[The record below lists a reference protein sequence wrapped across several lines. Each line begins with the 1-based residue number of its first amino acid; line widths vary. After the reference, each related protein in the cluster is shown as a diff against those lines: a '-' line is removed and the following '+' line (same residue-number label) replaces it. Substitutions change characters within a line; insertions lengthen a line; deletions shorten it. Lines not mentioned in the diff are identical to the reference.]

1 MKHFFWVFG
10 VYLLLNACSGKRPL
24 DQISNP
30 TEERHTTEITVL
42 ANLPDSLRP
51 KVVFLN
57 NAPEPSKVLLS
68 GLGGIQKNYVD
79 GTGQAQWKN
88 LTPATV
94 QLLNQ
99 VRDENGN
106 LILDENGNPFLQ
118 GEGGISQFKNYSSDN
133 GLALDAVNC
142 GIIDQRGHLWFGTNG
157 GGVSRFDGETFTTY
171 SNVEGLA
178 DNTVRTIF
186 EDSKGIIWFGTIG
199 VGISSFD
206 GYSFTTYSTTEGLIN
221 DYVYSIAE
229 DDSGNIWFGTGGGL
243 SRFDGEHFTNF
254 TTSEGLAS
262 DAIVS
267 IVKGPNGTLW
277 IGTGNNG
284 VSVYDGQSF
293 KNYTIAD
300 GLPSNRIRSISV
312 DSSNR
317 ILFGTIGG
325 GVGIYDGKEFTSIT
339 TQDGLPSMVVKHVHE
354 DQFGKI
360 WFATDN
366 GVGRLDGDK
375 VTSYSRAQGL
385 PSNNINY
392 IIEDREGKLWF
403 CTEGGGVS
411 RFDGNSF
418 TNFTASQG
426 LANNLVMTILQD
438 LDGSLWFGTSG
449 GGVSHFDGESFSN
462 FGISQG
468 LAGDLVNSSMLDNKG
483 NIWFGTG
490 GGGVTHYDR
499 KSFTTYT
506 TAQGLPS
513 NEIYSILQ
521 AKDGVIWFGTDGGG
535 ISRFDGDSFT
545 NFGLDQGLAGEAILG
560 ITEDFLG
567 NLWFAAADGGLTR
580 YDGKSF
586 INFYDTY
593 GLGDSGVLKVVSDK
607 QGNLWVGTFNGL
619 SFLSFSKLNELDNIL
634 ADGEADLSSL
644 FQTFRSSDGLPD
656 NVILQITDF
665 PGDRIAVGTNLG
677 IAIFD
682 APNDAPLTSLQ
693 NLEIF
698 NSDTGYPVKDLTD
711 GQNAMLLDSNEILW
725 AGTGNNKTALVR
737 FDYSTLRKNQNP
749 PQLLFKQ
756 LRLNEEVISWQ
767 SFFQKDPTHP
777 ARDLE
782 ELLVFGKSLNEEES
796 NSLLAR
802 FKEVEIDSIQAF
814 FPIPQGLILPYR
826 HNHINIDYGS
836 NELSN
841 PSLIEYQYILEGY
854 DGEWSPILKKT
865 SATFGNIQEGDYTFK
880 VKARYTGPSGEIASE
895 WTEPINFTFS
905 VLPPWYRTWWAYV
918 FYVMGF
924 LTLIYPLSIYNKN
937 QAIKA
942 EKVKAQERELS
953 HAKEIEK
960 AYKNLKSTQSQL
972 IQAEKMASLGE
983 LTAGIA
989 HEIQNPLNFV
999 NNFSEVSA
1007 ELILEMNEEMASG
1020 NLEDAKII
1028 AEDIRQNLDRI
1039 TLHGRRADSIVKAM
1053 LQHSRSGIGQKEKT
1067 DINAISE
1074 ECLRLSYHGIRSKDK
1089 EFHAEYLTSLDPSV
1103 PQLDVIPRDIRKVLL
1118 NIYNNAFY
1126 AVSEYDKELR
1136 NGGEK
1141 NPENGYKPIV
1151 SVTTKKLAKGVEI
1164 RISDN
1169 GKGVPSTIKDKV
1181 FQPFFTTKATGK
1193 GTGLGLSLSYD
1204 IIKAHGG
1211 ELIVESPPTSGQG
1224 EIKQGAEFII
1234 ILPFDENSFE

>member
-1 MKHFFWVFG
+1 MKHFFWVIGIF
-10 VYLLLNACSGKRPL
+10 VLLTACSGEKSV
-24 DQISNP
+24 DQSSGLN
-30 TEERHTTEITVL
+30 EENQVVGNKLLI
-42 ANLPDSLRP
+42 NLPDSLQP
-51 KVVFLN
+51 EVIFLSDTP
-57 NAPEPSKVLLS
+57 APSKVLFS
-68 GLGGIQKNYVD
+68 DLGNIQKNYVG
-79 GTGQAQWKN
+79 GTGQSQLVD
-88 LTPATV
+88 LTPTVV

-99 VRDENGN
+99 VTDENGF
-106 LILDENGNPFLQ
+106 LIKDSNGNPFLQ

-133 GLALDAVNC
+133 GLALDAINC
-142 GIIDQRGHLWFGTNG
+142 GIIDLRGHLWFGTNG
-157 GGVSRFDGETFTTY
+157 GGVSRYDGETFTTY
-171 SNVEGLA
+171 SYEEGLVDA
-178 DNTVRTIF
+178 AVRTIF
-186 EDSKGIIWFGTIG
+186 EASDGIIWFGTIG
-199 VGISSFD
+199 GVSSFD
-206 GYSFTTYSTTEGLIN
+206 GYSFSSYTTSDGLIDDN
-221 DYVYSIAE
+221 VYSITE
-229 DDSGNIWFGTGGGL
+229 DNAGNIWFGTGGGL
-243 SRFDGEHFTNF
+243 SSFDGSKFTNF
-254 TTSEGLAS
+254 TIADGLPS
-262 DAIVS
+262 NAIVS
-267 IVKGPNGTLW
+267 IVKGPAGMIW

-284 VSVYDGQSF
+284 VSAYDGKTF
-293 KNYTIAD
+293 KNYSIAD
-300 GLPSNRIRSISV
+300 GLPSNRIRSITI
-312 DSSNR
+312 DSANR
-317 ILFGTIGG
+317 IWFGTIGG
-325 GVGIYDGKEFTSIT
+325 GVGVYDGKEFTTIST
-339 TQDGLPSMVVKHVHE
+339 SDGLPSLVVKHVIE

-360 WFATDN
+360 WFATEN
-366 GVGRLDGDK
+366 GIGRLDGNK

-418 TNFTASQG
+418 TSFTTAQG

-438 LDGSLWFGTSG
+438 LDDSFWFGTLG
-449 GGVSHFDGESFSN
+449 GGVSHFDGKSFSN
-462 FGISQG
+462 FGTGQG
-468 LAGDLVNSSMLDNKG
+468 LGGDLVNSSMLDKDG

-490 GGGVTHYDR
+490 GGVTRYDR

-513 NEIYSILQ
+513 NEIFSILQ
-521 AKDGVIWFGTDGGG
+521 AKDGKIWFGTDGGG
-535 ISRFDGDSFT
+535 ISRFDGESFT
-545 NFGLDQGLAGEAILG
+545 NYSTLQGLAGNAIIG
-560 ITEDFLG
+560 MTEDILG

-580 YDGKSF
+580 FDGKSF
-586 INFYDTY
+586 SNFTDLN
-593 GLGDSGVLKVVSDK
+593 GLGDTGALKVVSDR

-619 SFLSFSKLNELDNIL
+619 SFLSVSRLKSLDQIGPESN
-634 ADGEADLSSL
+634 DDLSSL
-644 FQTFRSSDGLPD
+644 FQTFRTSEGLPD
-656 NVILQITDF
+656 NYILQISDF

-682 APNDAPLTSLQ
+682 APTDSQAERLT

-711 GQNAMLLDSNEILW
+711 GQNGMLLDNKGILW

-737 FDYSTLRKNQNP
+737 FDYTALRKNQRAP
-749 PQLLFKQ
+749 KLLFKQ

-767 SFFQKDPTHP
+767 SISQNGQNNQAK
-777 ARDLE
+777 DLE
-782 ELLVFGKSLNEEES
+782 ELLVYGKSLTEEEDDA
-796 NSLLAR
+796 LKYR
-802 FKEVEIDSIQAF
+802 FEDVKFDSIQAF
-814 FPIPQGLILPYR
+814 FPIPQGLILPYN
-826 HNHINIDYGS
+826 HNHINIDYGT

-841 PSLIEYQYILEGY
+841 PTLIEYRYILEGY
-854 DGEWSPILKKT
+854 DSEWSPVLRKT
-865 SATFGNIQEGDYTFK
+865 SATFGNIQEGDYTFQ
-880 VKARYTGPSGEIASE
+880 VKARYIGPSGEAASA
-895 WTEPINFTFS
+895 WTEPISFNFS
-905 VLPPWYRTWWAYV
+905 VLPPWYRTWWAYSI
-918 FYVMGF
+918 YVMGF

-942 EKVKAQERELS
+942 EKVKAQERELA

-1007 ELILEMNEEMASG
+1007 ELIQEMNEEIASG
-1020 NLEDAKII
+1020 KLEEAMII

-1074 ECLRLSYHGIRSKDK
+1074 ECLRLSYHGIRAKDK
-1089 EFHAEYLTSLDPSV
+1089 DFHSEYLTNLGEDV
-1103 PQLDVIPRDIRKVLL
+1103 PLLNVIPRDIRKVLL

-1141 NPENGYKPIV
+1141 NLDHGYTPIV

-1181 FQPFFTTKATGK
+1181 FQPFFTTKPTGK

-1204 IIKAHGG
+1204 IIKAHEGD
-1211 ELIVESPPTSGQG
+1211 LTVESPPSSGQS
-1224 EIKQGAEFII
+1224 ELKQGAEFII
-1234 ILPFDENSFE
+1234 FLPFGE